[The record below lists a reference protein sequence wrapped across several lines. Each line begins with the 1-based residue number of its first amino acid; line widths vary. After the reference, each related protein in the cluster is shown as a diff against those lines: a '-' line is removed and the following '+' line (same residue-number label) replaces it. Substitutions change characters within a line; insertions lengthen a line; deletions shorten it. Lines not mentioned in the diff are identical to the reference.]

1 MIDVV
6 IEGLG
11 TTVLGMGVVFLSL
24 GALYFVLHLFARMAS
39 HAAKPTH
46 ERDEMQRS
54 DPEARVEAELSPEAS
69 PEIVAVIAAV
79 LTLEGG
85 AGGRVRVRSAER
97 ADCQRTAVL
106 EEGTEA

>member
-6 IEGLG
+6 IEGLR

-24 GALYFVLHLFARMAS
+24 GALYFVLHLFARIAS
-39 HAAKPTH
+39 RAAKLTH
-46 ERDEMQRS
+46 ERVEMQRS
-54 DPEARVEAELSPEAS
+54 DPEAKVEAESGSEAS
-69 PEIVAVIAAV
+69 PEIAAVIAAV
-79 LTLEGG
+79 FTLEGG